1 MPRQLKTQPRHA
13 PEPTAHFT
21 RNRVVVLGASVVA
34 MLVAAVLVWL
44 AMATL
49 QKNLDSTPVFPISEV
64 TFVGDMQRVD
74 MAELKRVAG
83 GIRGSMLQTNLND
96 VKAAI
101 KQVRWVR
108 NADVRRRF
116 PSTLEISLEEH
127 RPYAKWKDG
136 DAEQG
141 FLVNTFGEVFEA
153 NLDVALPIFSGPQ
166 GTSKDV
172 LANYAMFKSRLAVIG
187 LAPLSIVLSA
197 RRAWQ
202 IRLDNG
208 ALLELGRAEAGER
221 LHRYVSAYPFVSA
234 LKMPNLHIDM
244 RYQSGMAVRI
254 ADANPTRPAAGAA
267 PKSTKK
273 TTARS

>member
-1 MPRQLKTQPRHA
+1 MPRQPKLQPRHA
-13 PEPTAHFT
+13 PEPTAQFT
-21 RNRVVVLGASVVA
+21 RNRVVVLGASVAA
-34 MLVAAVLVWL
+34 MVVAAVLAWL
-44 AMATL
+44 ALAKIPNSM
-49 QKNLDSTPVFPISEV
+49 DSVSMSPIREV
-64 TFVGDMQRVD
+64 TFVGDLQRVD
-74 MAELKRVAG
+74 TAELNRVAG

-136 DAEQG
+136 DAEQAL
-141 FLVNTFGEVFEA
+141 LVNTFGEVFEA
-153 NLDVALPIFSGPQ
+153 ELDTVLPIFSGPQ

-172 LANYAMFKSRLAVIG
+172 LANYAIFKSQLAVIG
-187 LAPLSIVLSA
+187 LVPLSIVLSA

-202 IRLDNG
+202 LRLDNG
-208 ALLELGRAEAGER
+208 ALLELGRAEASER
-221 LHRYVSAYPFVSA
+221 LHRYLSAYPVVSA

-254 ADANPTRPAAGAA
+254 SDANPTRPAAGAA

-273 TTARS
+273 ATARL